1 LRHAPT
7 IEARDRFHETSPPV
21 LSDTGQTENQIA
33 RIFSLGSY
41 HPEVGSCSFRRNSAT
56 GF

>member
-1 LRHAPT
+1 MRRL